1 MVGIIFPPAWFR
13 DNLVCQKTE
22 WVVLEGGGGC
32 ANLSSPP
39 PPLSYGP
46 NNADE
51 FPVFR
56 EITQLENE
64 ENRLAFHNCL
74 IKNSLI
80 TDEVSSENK

>member
-1 MVGIIFPPAWFR
+1 M
-13 DNLVCQKTE
+13 
-22 WVVLEGGGGC
+22 
-32 ANLSSPP
+32 PP
-39 PPLSYGP
+39 PPFPHGSYGP
-46 NNADE
+46 DNADE

>member
-1 MVGIIFPPAWFR
+1 M
-13 DNLVCQKTE
+13 
-22 WVVLEGGGGC
+22 
-32 ANLSSPP
+32 
-39 PPLSYGP
+39 PPLSPSSYSP

-80 TDEVSSENK
+80 TDEISSENKYTLIAPPDSLFSILSFSDITDKTFFLT

>member
-1 MVGIIFPPAWFR
+1 MRAPLPP
-13 DNLVCQKTE
+13 
-22 WVVLEGGGGC
+22 
-32 ANLSSPP
+32 SS
-39 PPLSYGP
+39 YDP

>member
-1 MVGIIFPPAWFR
+1 MYCLALKTYSVSSYSRKASAPPFPH
-13 DNLVCQKTE
+13 
-22 WVVLEGGGGC
+22 G
-32 ANLSSPP
+32 
-39 PPLSYGP
+39 SYGP
-46 NNADE
+46 DNADE